1 MPRNALEH
9 PGVENVTLLKR
20 KILYFEVFLVGN
32 PVRFLNTFFFAWGF
46 CVLAH
51 SLWNVSQAQEAVT
64 RKDTIFISIDAHK
77 SESLLITRS
86 FMDKVES
93 LQTTSLAR
101 ATPHSRMTKAALCG

>member
-32 PVRFLNTFFFAWGF
+32 P
-46 CVLAH
+46 
-51 SLWNVSQAQEAVT
+51 AQEAVT
-64 RKDTIFISIDAHK
+64 RKDTTFISIDAHK